1 VASHRS
7 AICRCVAILQ
17 RHAERWDLVRECS
30 VTGSDRGRVSR
41 QCPARA
47 KNTPRFSVTAEAKSR
62 SVISSNSRRLQDAG
76 IGFQDHR
83 HRPLGH
89 PSAVKNPARI
99 PRRIICGFQLL
110 AVIDESPGAQHRHLH
125 GDQELVVA
133 AFQAVQRSPLH
144 GGDARLRPSR
154 PRYPTKLTHHS

>member
-1 VASHRS
+1 VSGPREKHAEILSNRGGE
-7 AICRCVAILQ
+7 VAIGYQLELEK
-17 RHAERWDLVRECS
+17 A
-30 VTGSDRGRVSR
+30 SR
-41 QCPARA
+41 CGNCGQILKIWARNKPAKYNRY
-47 KNTPRFSVTAEAKSR
+47 
-62 SVISSNSRRLQDAG
+62 VITDPTS
-76 IGFQDHR
+76 FQDHR